1 MERGD
6 SFISLLGCGLWLFFF
21 GLAAAG
27 FLALAAAMG
36 SCVAG

>member
-6 SFISLLGCGLWLFFF
+6 SFISLLGCGVWLLVFS
-21 GLAAAG
+21 LAAAG